1 MTDAPPLTLQE
12 QAELLSR
19 LIGRFV
25 RRDGGVARET
35 WMPLDSKDYAD
46 LMHLE
51 TRLRRMAPFER
62 EIKRVVTKR

>member
-1 MTDAPPLTLQE
+1 M
-12 QAELLSR
+12 
-19 LIGRFV
+19 LI
-25 RRDGGVARET
+25 
-35 WMPLDSKDYAD
+35 DSKDYAD